1 MKKKLL
7 LILVLVLSV
16 FAITGCGKKEN
27 KKKEETKTIILQD
40 DKKGYKTTFT
50 YPKTEKYSEPTKQES
65 GASAEIDFENE
76 DKDVEFQMYY
86 NTITDKS
93 YETSKETR
101 SKQKYYKEVKA
112 GKYEGYVYGEYSS
125 GLYAIFKLEED
136 KEGLDVLLF
145 VSIDRLDTNE
155 DVVVADVFDKDLKDF
170 FNSMKF
176 ERIK

>member
-7 LILVLVLSV
+7 ILLLLVVSV
-16 FAITGCGKKEN
+16 FTVTACGKKEKE
-27 KKKEETKTIILQD
+27 KKVETKTIVLQD

-50 YPKTEKYSEPTKQES
+50 YPKTENYSEPTKQES

-76 DKDVEFQMYY
+76 DKDVEFQLYY
-86 NTITDKS
+86 NTITKKS
-93 YETSKETR
+93 YEYNKEGR

-125 GLYAIFKLEED
+125 GLYAIFKLEETKD
-136 KEGLDVLLF
+136 DMVVLLF
-145 VSIDRLDTNE
+145 VSLDRLDTNE

-170 FNSMKF
+170 FASMKF

>member
-1 MKKKLL
+1 MKKKIIILL
-7 LILVLVLSV
+7 LLVLSV
-16 FAITGCGKKEN
+16 SVVTACGKEKP
-27 KKKEETKTIILQD
+27 KKEETKTITLQD

-50 YPKTEKYSEPTKQES
+50 YPKTEKYSEPTKEES
-65 GASAEIDFENE
+65 GASSEIDFENE
-76 DKDVEFQMYY
+76 EKDVEFQMYY

-93 YETSKETR
+93 YETSKEGR

-125 GLYAIFKLEED
+125 GLYAIFKLEENKD
-136 KEGLDVLLF
+136 GLDVLLF
-145 VSIDRLDTNE
+145 VTIDRLDTNE
-155 DVVVADVFDKDLKDF
+155 DIVVADVFDKELKDF